1 MLAKILGP
9 SHGVDLLEGNVHAM
23 DSPPTHELKML
34 SDTPPSSLMDSTAS
48 PHVTTLEGERVGA
61 HSLGCSTLGVEGC
74 AGASKW
80 ELGRLTSKLIIYT
93 DLHKTKQQVG

>member
-34 SDTPPSSLMDSTAS
+34 SDTPRS
-48 PHVTTLEGERVGA
+48 
-61 HSLGCSTLGVEGC
+61 CSTLGVEGC